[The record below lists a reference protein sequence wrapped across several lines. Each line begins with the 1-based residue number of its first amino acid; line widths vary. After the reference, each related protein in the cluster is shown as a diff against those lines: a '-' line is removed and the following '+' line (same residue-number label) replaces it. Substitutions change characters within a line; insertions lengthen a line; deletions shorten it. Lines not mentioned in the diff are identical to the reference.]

1 MFARITW
8 GFVSIQSVIYSVR
21 YHDIFKEIE
30 NWKAFLFWLVL
41 TQNPCGFPDRE
52 LPCQCRRCRRCGF
65 NPWIGKIPWRR
76 HGNPLQYSY
85 LGNPMDKGAWWA
97 TVHRVA
103 KSRTRLKWL
112 SVHTTQN
119 WFALSGLD
127 WLSWTWLLRCPSTVA
142 QAVFR
147 VLSFSRKLKFPSWLW
162 LSRNGP
168 KCSNCTKFC
177 VCHNCWKGKSIFYM

>member
-1 MFARITW
+1 MASPVVLMVKNSPASA
-8 GFVSIQSVIYSVR
+8 GDVR
-21 YHDIFKEIE
+21 DV
-30 NWKAFLFWLVL
+30 NLTLGLGSFL
-41 TQNPCGFPDRE
+41 G
-52 LPCQCRRCRRCGF
+52 G
-65 NPWIGKIPWRR
+65 G
-76 HGNPLQYSY
+76 HGNTLQYSY
-85 LGNPMDKGAWWA
+85 LGNPMDKGAWGA

-103 KSRTRLKWL
+103 NSWTWMKWL
-112 SVHTTQN
+112 SMHTTQN

-127 WLSWTWLLRCPSTVA
+127 WLSWTWLLRFPSTVA

-177 VCHNCWKGKSIFYM
+177 VCHNCWKGKTIFYM

>member
-1 MFARITW
+1 MASQVVLMVKNLPASA
-8 GFVSIQSVIYSVR
+8 GDVR
-21 YHDIFKEIE
+21 DV
-30 NWKAFLFWLVL
+30 VL
-41 TQNPCGFPDRE
+41 TPGLGRFLGE
-52 LPCQCRRCRRCGF
+52 
-65 NPWIGKIPWRR
+65 R
-76 HGNPLQYSY
+76 HGNPLQYFY

-103 KSRTRLKWL
+103 KSQTWLKWL
-112 SVHTTQN
+112 SMHTTHN

-127 WLSWTWLLRCPSTVA
+127 WLSQTWLLLRFPSTVA

-162 LSRNGP
+162 LSRDGP

-177 VCHNCWKGKSIFYM
+177 MSQLLER